1 MLYAKQRRC
10 SLCSY
15 IELDKNA
22 KEQVKNPEIK
32 KYTTS
37 NKEIKELL
45 KRVFDAEDK
54 LIEYN
59 SVLKRLMSLR
69 GSSKLKN
76 EAAKSELSKA
86 MVCTLEEL
94 RKTEDGPL
102 EYIREST
109 LDLYGSYRIARILPL
124 YHSDMPAQFYSLKK
138 NSMQLFQYPVEGSY
152 NQLQTAYTDIYT
164 DIPAVEYN
172 KKKCNEIVDDMI
184 KHLKSA
190 YAT

>member
-1 MLYAKQRRC
+1 MQ
-10 SLCSY
+10 SH

-22 KEQVKNPEIK
+22 KEQVNNQEIK
-32 KYTTS
+32 RYTTS

-45 KRVFDAEDK
+45 KRVFAAEDK

-124 YHSDMPAQFYSLKK
+124 YHNDMPAQFYSLKK

-152 NQLQTAYTDIYT
+152 NQLQTAYMDIYT

-172 KKKCNEIVDDMI
+172 KKKCNEIIDDMI